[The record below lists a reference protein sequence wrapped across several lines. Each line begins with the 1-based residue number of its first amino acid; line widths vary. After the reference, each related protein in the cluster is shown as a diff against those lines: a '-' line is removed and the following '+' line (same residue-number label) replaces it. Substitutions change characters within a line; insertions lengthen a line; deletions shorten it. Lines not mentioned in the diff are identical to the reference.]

1 MQDDHPVPVRDPKP
15 GASRLTQWAKRLD
28 GTKVTVLTV
37 VLFIGGLAVL
47 SFAAAGIGM
56 LAHHLRH

>member
-1 MQDDHPVPVRDPKP
+1 MQDDKPVPVRDPEP
-15 GASRLTQWAKRLD
+15 SASRLTQWAKRLD

-47 SFAAAGIGM
+47 SFAAAGVGM

>member
-1 MQDDHPVPVRDPKP
+1 MHDDRSVPMTDTKP
-15 GASRLTQWAKRLD
+15 GASRLTRWAQRLE

-37 VLFIGGLAVL
+37 VLFIGGLALL
-47 SFAAAGIGM
+47 SFAAAGVGM